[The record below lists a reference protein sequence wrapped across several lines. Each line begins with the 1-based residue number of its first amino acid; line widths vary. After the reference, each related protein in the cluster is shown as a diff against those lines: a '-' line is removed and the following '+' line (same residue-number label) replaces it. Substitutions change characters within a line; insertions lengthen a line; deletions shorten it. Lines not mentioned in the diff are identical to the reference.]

1 MTGIPAAPEIGEVA
15 VTLTVNGAERRLRLD
30 PRVTLLDCLREHL
43 GLWGTKKGCD
53 HGVCGCC
60 TVLVDGERQL
70 SCLTLAAMH
79 DGQSIATI
87 EGVAGPDGV
96 LHPLQT
102 AFVARDAFQC
112 GYCTPGQIMSALGL
126 MAERGGG
133 ALTREAVLEGLENQ
147 CRCGCYPNIVAAV
160 LEASAAAG
168 QREAGP

>member
-1 MTGIPAAPEIGEVA
+1 MTDLPTLSEPETVTVA
-15 VTLTVNGAERRLRLD
+15 LTINGAGHRLHLD

-79 DGQSIATI
+79 DGQRITTI
-87 EGVAGPDGV
+87 EGVAGPDGA
-96 LHPLQT
+96 LHPLQA
-102 AFVARDAFQC
+102 AFIAHDAFQC

-126 MAERGGG
+126 LGEQNSV
-133 ALTREAVLEGLENQ
+133 TRETVLEGMENQ

-160 LEASAAAG
+160 LDAAAG
-168 QREAGP
+168 REAGP